1 MSNNNKKKK
10 KKKNTKAKKQQTPII
25 EFTAEEVFSMMDDT
39 SHLISQENV
48 TRLSSIGP
56 AASESGTL
64 ADSVEFWSWMNRNY
78 ANSGHF
84 ASSENMRSYM
94 SGTPGQQNWAKK
106 VVQGKGYEWDWMSAQ
121 RKSVKNLFKTYDAG
135 DIANRPGSDITA
147 NNIITGAEKEYQL
160 KAYTSKNTP
169 HLKNTPKD
177 MAVVTNSEKV
187 EQVTELGY
195 KEVISYGDNE
205 AIQTAR
211 DSRLDD
217 MASGKAT
224 PTYGVKNVGLA
235 TAKAGMM
242 GFVINAGVETI
253 VSYRKWKK
261 GQISSRDYLREIM
274 KSGGNA
280 GTTSALSAGVMIPV
294 TAAITTAGISSLVTI
309 PISFTVSAAVDKV
322 VAPAFERGEYL
333 RIITEATYY
342 KSMTEMCGSMA
353 FTIETA
359 SAQYSDFVNQIV
371 VQQKAF
377 NTMTG
382 SMLPEQAFD
391 DFEYYASLSSEE
403 VGKVVSGMI
412 SLLQN
417 TDEQYDSLQNQN
429 FIKRMFKTVI
439 GKNKATKEEI
449 RRNYERLSVYT
460 SKAIE
465 ILFQRQCVDEKVIQI
480 LGGEIINLCKSN
492 VLLTAKVEALTY
504 RVDNLT
510 DSLLAV
516 TVPGDEV
523 RVVSAKQLIDEQA
536 LKKYKEA
543 ETLFLSGKLIDAF
556 DLFKDAASNG
566 VGRAYYYLGSY
577 FASGF
582 GHIKENASEALEHW
596 RKGMELGDAASTYE
610 YGFQKYPLN
619 SYESNTWIR
628 KHVHS
633 ILNLMKNEDPVAFY
647 EYGWHLINSN
657 PRDIDALVDS
667 LGYFKKAAEKNY
679 WPAAKMFFQFTEDI
693 RQSGVSLPDYSVQF
707 EGVEWYE
714 TQILLGTTG
723 FNSLQN
729 GIDELSIEKA
739 VRHFQKSLWLRDDI
753 VDPAAYLAFLLN
765 TGIVKDSIG
774 EGISSGNVPM
784 YYSAGLSSENPMMH
798 YQIGTFYYNGIGG
811 DEKGKDLE
819 KAYAH
824 FSRSYA
830 LSKQG
835 FTAGLLGYMTLM
847 GEGTTEDNETAFKYL
862 TEGHQLGNPMA
873 TRLLAVCYK
882 EGFGVAKDEKKYDV
896 LMAEVAGVEDQDQ
909 EFVTQNFMQHM
920 LDQITLS

>member
-1 MSNNNKKKK
+1 MSNKSKRKK
-10 KKKNTKAKKQQTPII
+10 KKKNTAAKKQQAPIV
-25 EFTAEEVFSMMDDT
+25 EFSAEEVFAMMDDT
-39 SHLISQENV
+39 GQLIVQENV

-64 ADSVEFWSWMNRNY
+64 TDSVEFWSWMDRNY

-121 RKSVKNLFKTYDAG
+121 RKQFKNLFKCFDAG
-135 DIANRPGSDITA
+135 DVANRSGSDITA
-147 NNIITGAEKEYQL
+147 KDIITGAEKEYQL

-187 EQVTELGY
+187 EHVRELGY

-205 AIQTAR
+205 AIQSAR
-211 DSRLDD
+211 DTRLDD
-217 MASGKAT
+217 MASGKAS
-224 PTYGVKNVGLA
+224 PTYNIKNVGLA
-235 TAKAGMM
+235 TAKAGML
-242 GFVINAGVETI
+242 GFVINASVETI
-253 VSYRKWKK
+253 TSYRKWKNGK
-261 GQISSRDYLREIM
+261 ISSRQYLREIM

-280 GTTSALSAGVMIPV
+280 GTTSAVSAGVMIPV
-294 TAAITTAGISSLVTI
+294 TAAATTAGISSLVTI
-309 PISFTVSAAVDKV
+309 PISFTVSATVDKV
-322 VAPAFERGEYL
+322 IAPAFERGEYL
-333 RIITEATYY
+333 RIIKEATYY
-342 KSMTEMCGSMA
+342 RSMTEMCGSMA
-353 FTIETA
+353 CTIEAA
-359 SAQYSDFVNQIV
+359 SVQYTDFVSQIV

-377 NTMTG
+377 NAMTG

-391 DFEYYASLSSEE
+391 DFEYFASLSFEE

-417 TDEQYDSLQNQN
+417 TNEQYDSLQNQN
-429 FIKRMFKTVI
+429 YIQRMFRTVI

-449 RRNYERLSVYT
+449 QRNYEKLSVYI

-465 ILFQRQCVDEKVIQI
+465 ILYQRQCVDERVIQI
-480 LGGEIINLCKSN
+480 LCGEIISLCRSN
-492 VLLTAKVEALTY
+492 VLLTAKLEALSY

-510 DSLLAV
+510 DSHLSI

-523 RVVSAKQLIDEQA
+523 RVVSAKQLMDEQA
-536 LKKYKEA
+536 LKKYEEA
-543 ETLFLSGKLIDAF
+543 EKLFLAGKLIDAF
-556 DLFKDAASNG
+556 DLFKDAAANG

-577 FASGF
+577 FANGY
-582 GHIKENASEALEHW
+582 GHIKENASEALEYW
-596 RKGMELGDAASTYE
+596 RKGMELGDPVSTYE

-633 ILNLMKNEDPVAFY
+633 ILNLMKKDDSVAFY

-667 LGYFKKAAEKNY
+667 LGCFKKAAEKNY
-679 WPAAKMFFQFTEDI
+679 WPAAKMFFQLTEDI

-707 EGVEWYE
+707 EDVEWYE
-714 TQILLGTTG
+714 TQLLLGATG

-753 VDPAAYLAFLLN
+753 VDPAAYLAFLLY
-765 TGIVKDSIG
+765 TGIVKNSIG
-774 EGISSGNVPM
+774 EGISSGNIPM
-784 YYSAGLSSENPMMH
+784 YYSAGLSSENPITH
-798 YQIGTFYYNGIGG
+798 YQLGTFYYNGIGE
-811 DEKGKDLE
+811 DEIGKDLE

-824 FSRSYA
+824 FERSYA

-835 FTAGLLGYMTLM
+835 FTAGMLGYMTLM
-847 GEGTTEDNETAFKYL
+847 EEGTSEDNQKAFNYL
-862 TEGHQLGNPMA
+862 TEGHQLGNPLA
-873 TRLLAVCYK
+873 TRLLALCYK
-882 EGFGVAKDEKKYDV
+882 EGFGVAKDEKMHDV
-896 LMAEVAGVEDQDQ
+896 LMAEVAGVADQD
-909 EFVTQNFMQHM
+909 EAFVTQSFMQHI
-920 LDQITLS
+920 LGQITLS